1 MKKYFDK
8 IYCINLDSRPD
19 RWEECLEE
27 FKKIGIDD
35 IVERFP
41 AIELTPGIAGCTK
54 SHYEIIKLCKKNNF
68 KNVLIFEDDVTFT
81 NSDIISTIDS
91 AISQLESK
99 NLSYDML
106 YLGGNLKQD
115 KTKNFRIDSNLAVL
129 TFCKTTHAFAIS
141 NSIYDKFL
149 NAYESIDWNQYRNWH
164 HSNPNRYNIDVWYI
178 KNIQC
183 LGNTYGVYPS
193 IAEQR
198 ESYSN
203 LLNMKSY
210 FPMENTW
217 NVLLGDT

>member
-1 MKKYFDK
+1 M
-8 IYCINLDSRPD
+8 
-19 RWEECLEE
+19 
-27 FKKIGIDD
+27 
-35 IVERFP
+35 
-41 AIELTPGIAGCTK
+41 
-54 SHYEIIKLCKKNNF
+54 
-68 KNVLIFEDDVTFT
+68 
-81 NSDIISTIDS
+81 STIDS

-178 KNIQC
+178 NNRQC
-183 LGNTYGVYPS
+183 LGNTYGVYPC

-198 ESYSN
+198 
-203 LLNMKSY
+203 
-210 FPMENTW
+210 
-217 NVLLGDT
+217 